1 MVNRLRF
8 YVRSHACIAVL
19 AAILATMGLASAA
32 SASQGAHG
40 ARHAGY
46 QRGRIHH
53 VLGKGGPASGHPG
66 IGHGPG
72 HGPGSSRQ
80 SSYLALGDSLAFGYS
95 AAKFKELEPEEN
107 PADYNTGYVDDFAH
121 LLKLG
126 NPKLEVVNDGC
137 PGETTESFIK
147 GPCEY
152 QLAYRLHHPYVG
164 GPTSS
169 QLSDA
174 LTYLQAN
181 PNTNPITLDI
191 GANDAL
197 GVIEHTCE
205 KKVECVIKE
214 APALFAHIAANLG
227 LILTDLRGAD
237 PHATIIV
244 LGLYNPFGEK
254 LPGGNALT
262 AQLNEVME
270 KVASTVGARFADPLP
285 IFNPPGAL
293 EEPTICL
300 LTNMCK
306 TPEDIH
312 PTDLGYGVLAGL
324 IAKEYYF

>member
-1 MVNRLRF
+1 MVSRLRF
-8 YVRSHACIAVL
+8 YVRSHACMAVL
-19 AAILATMGLASAA
+19 AAMLATMGLASAA
-32 SASQGAHG
+32 GASRGAH
-40 ARHAGY
+40 AAHHAGY
-46 QRGRIHH
+46 QRGRVHR
-53 VLGKGGPASGHPG
+53 VPGKGGPASGHPG

-72 HGPGSSRQ
+72 RP

-95 AAKFKELEPEEN
+95 QAKFESLLPTEP
-107 PADYNTGYVDDFAH
+107 PSAYNTGYVDDFAH

-126 NPKLEVVNDGC
+126 NPKLEVINDGC

-152 QLAYRLHHPYVG
+152 QLAYPLHHPYVG
-164 GPTSS
+164 GPASS

-174 LTYLQAN
+174 LAYLQAN

-214 APALFAHIAANLG
+214 APSLFAHIATNLG
-227 LILTDLRGAD
+227 LILGDLRGAD
-237 PHATIIV
+237 SHATIIV

-270 KVASTVGARFADPLP
+270 KVATTVGARFADPLP
-285 IFNPPGAL
+285 LFNPPGAL
-293 EEPTICL
+293 EAPTICL